1 MKKVLF
7 NRKAAQEFPDATN
20 YYNNESPGLGDEL
33 YEEIHQALSLIFR
46 YPEIGLPLQ
55 HNLRRFVLVRSPYYI
70 IYRALFNGS
79 IRILAVAHQKRNP
92 EYFQ

>member
-7 NRKAAQEFPDATN
+7 NRKAAQEFLDATN

-55 HNLRRFVLVRSPYYI
+55 HNLRRFVLVRFPYYI
-70 IYRALFNGS
+70 IYRALFNGN
-79 IRILAVAHQKRNP
+79 IRILAIAHQKRKP